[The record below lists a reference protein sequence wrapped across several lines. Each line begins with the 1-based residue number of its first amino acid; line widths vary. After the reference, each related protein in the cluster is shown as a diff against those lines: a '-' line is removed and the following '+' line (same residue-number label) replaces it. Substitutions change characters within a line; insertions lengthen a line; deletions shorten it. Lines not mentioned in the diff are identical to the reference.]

1 MSFST
6 RRGRPA
12 KPKIVHDNGTPELQ
26 AKRQAGLTGE
36 AIDLCLERRIITR
49 EQHWAGLHY
58 RWLYTVR
65 YGAPSLSSHWWRLT
79 NEGRAPRSDNTDWRS
94 TREQEY
100 AHARTALMQHK
111 TYEPV
116 MQIAVYNELPC
127 FLRPDLL
134 QLALARPALLAR
146 INQEQQRFTEGLQTL
161 VIHWQRLLPGPHPA
175 HN

>member
-12 KPKIVHDNGTPELQ
+12 KPKLVHDHGTPELQ
-26 AKRQAGLTGE
+26 AKHTAGITGE

-65 YGAPSLSSHWWRLT
+65 YGAPSLSSHWWRLSGESKGPRT
-79 NEGRAPRSDNTDWRS
+79 EHTSWRAA
-94 TREQEY
+94 REHEY
-100 AHARTALMQHK
+100 AEARTLLMQQK
-111 TYEPV
+111 TYESV
-116 MQIAVYNELPC
+116 MQIAVYNDIPC

-134 QLALARPALLAR
+134 QLALSRPALLER
-146 INQEQQRFTEGLQTL
+146 IEGERFCFAQGLKSL
-161 VIHWQRLLPGPHPA
+161 AIHWQRVASHP
-175 HN
+175 